1 MFDAIKALRKNYPS
15 AHFMII
21 GHSLGAAISTI
32 AALET

>member
-1 MFDAIKALRKNYPS
+1 MVAAIKEIRKNHPS
-15 AHFMII
+15 AYLMVI